1 MTFENFWQQYPRKIG
16 KLTAKRSWEKL
27 SQENQQKA
35 LEAIV
40 EHRKYWSAKGT
51 DWEFIPHASTWLNQ
65 ERFEDELVIQEKKKE
80 NIFKT
85 VWNDI
90 AEAFRTMPLTMK
102 QLIPVKFF
110 TWYAMFCYW
119 QYITSSLS
127 LSLFGTTDQASEG
140 FSKAQ
145 QLTGSLN

>member
-65 ERFEDELVIQEKKKE
+65 ERFEDELVIEQKE
-80 NIFKT
+80 NK
-85 VWNDI
+85 
-90 AEAFRTMPLTMK
+90 RPPL
-102 QLIPVKFF
+102 P
-110 TWYAMFCYW
+110 WYASDELTLAKGRELGLNPYAGETFA
-119 QYITSSLS
+119 QFRARLSS
-127 LSLFGTTDQASEG
+127 
-140 FSKAQ
+140 KI
-145 QLTGSLN
+145 GSVGVGA

>member
-65 ERFEDELVIQEKKKE
+65 ERFEDELVIEQKE
-80 NIFKT
+80 NK
-85 VWNDI
+85 
-90 AEAFRTMPLTMK
+90 RPPL
-102 QLIPVKFF
+102 P
-110 TWYAMFCYW
+110 WYASDELTLAKGRELGLNPYAGETFA
-119 QYITSSLS
+119 QFRARLSS
-127 LSLFGTTDQASEG
+127 
-140 FSKAQ
+140 KI
-145 QLTGSLN
+145 GSVGVGS

>member
-27 SQENQQKA
+27 NQENQQKA

-65 ERFEDELVIQEKKKE
+65 ERFEDQIVIQEKKKE
-80 NIFKT
+80 VLAWHRSDQGTLAKGRE
-85 VWNDI
+85 VGCQPYPGESMD
-90 AEAFRTMPLTMK
+90 
-102 QLIPVKFF
+102 
-110 TWYAMFCYW
+110 
-119 QYITSSLS
+119 QYRQRLHRRILE
-127 LSLFGTTDQASEG
+127 LEG
-140 FSKAQ
+140 Q
-145 QLTGSLN
+145 M